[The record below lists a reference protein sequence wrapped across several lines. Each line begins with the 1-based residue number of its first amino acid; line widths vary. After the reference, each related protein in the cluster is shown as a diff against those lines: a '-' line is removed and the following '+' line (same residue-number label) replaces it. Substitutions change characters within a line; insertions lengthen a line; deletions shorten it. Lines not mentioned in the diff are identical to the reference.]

1 MYTVRVSITH
11 LQVVSSLIFN
21 YSYFWHIIRW
31 GRVGDRRVKEKLRK
45 EIHGLNRDKE
55 RVRCVKEHT

>member
-31 GRVGDRRVKEKLRK
+31 GRVGDRGVKEKLRK